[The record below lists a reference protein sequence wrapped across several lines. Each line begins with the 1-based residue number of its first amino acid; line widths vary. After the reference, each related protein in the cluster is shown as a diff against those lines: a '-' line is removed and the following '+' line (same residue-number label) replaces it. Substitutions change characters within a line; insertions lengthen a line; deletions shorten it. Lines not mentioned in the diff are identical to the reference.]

1 MVGARKEKL
10 SVVMPAFNEEAGIA
24 RSVSRVKDV
33 LADISLQWEIIVVD
47 DGSRD
52 ATYARICELA
62 NLDNKVVGIRLSRN
76 FGKESALLAGLR
88 TATGDAA
95 VTIDSDLQHPPELIK
110 RMVAEW
116 RNGAT
121 IVHGVKESRKS
132 DSVLVRLR
140 ARIFNKLMKMTT
152 GLDLYQTSDFKLLD
166 RTAIEAIAESLPERL
181 RFYRGLAAWTGF
193 PVAYVHFEV
202 AEREEGRSKWSV
214 LQLFG
219 LAVTAYTSFTALP
232 LRIVTI
238 LGILTLALGIA
249 VGGDALYSWAQGRA
263 VSGFATIV
271 ITLLIL
277 GSFTMISLGIIGEY
291 IARIYEE
298 VKERP
303 IYLIE
308 ASTLKGTSGEGSVEC
323 ASSRP
328 KVEGH

>member
-1 MVGARKEKL
+1 MRKEKL
-10 SVVMPAFNEEAGIA
+10 SVVMPAFNEETGIA
-24 RSVSRVKDV
+24 RAVSRVKDV
-33 LADISLQWEIIVVD
+33 LAEISPQWEIIVVD
-47 DGSRD
+47 DGSKD

-62 NLDNKVVGIRLSRN
+62 KLHNKVVGIRLSRN
-76 FGKESALLAGLR
+76 FGKEAALLAGLR
-88 TATGDAA
+88 MATGDAA

-121 IVHGVKESRKS
+121 IVHGVKGSRKS
-132 DSVLVRLR
+132 DSGMVRLR
-140 ARIFNKLMKMTT
+140 ARIFNKLMKMTA
-152 GLDLYQTSDFKLLD
+152 GLDLYQTSDYKLLD
-166 RTAIEAIAESLPERL
+166 RTAIKAIAESLPERL

-193 PVAYVHFEV
+193 PVAYVHYEV
-202 AEREEGRSKWSV
+202 GEREEGRSKWSV

-238 LGILTLALGIA
+238 LGILTLAFGIA
-249 VGGDALYSWAQGRA
+249 VGGDALYSWTQGRA

-271 ITLLIL
+271 MTLLIL

-308 ASTLKGTSGEGSVEC
+308 ASTLEGTSGEGSAEC

-328 KVEGH
+328 NGESP